1 MRLLLLFLLVLSVT
15 FVFSPVVNADEGIV
29 LKTGVSLNEMV
40 PDKFFGTWR
49 IKSKLL
55 ETNVKGIFKNDNV
68 DLWNISKTN
77 SVITLDNPFSGAK
90 ASISIKEVDGN
101 KVVFEKEG
109 RYNNKLL
116 CDRVELYLD
125 GDTFNG
131 YNYLRLNTVS
141 EIDGR
146 IMDTQTAKYSLYGDK
161 ISGYNVLIEE

>member
-1 MRLLLLFLLVLSVT
+1 MRLFLLFILLSVILSCQPA
-15 FVFSPVVNADEGIV
+15 VLADEGIV

-55 ETNVKGIFKNDNV
+55 ETNANGVFKNDNV
-68 DLWNISKTN
+68 DLWNISKDN
-77 SVITLDNPFSGAK
+77 SVITLDNPFSGAR
-90 ASISIKEVDGN
+90 ASIAVKEVNGN
-101 KVVFEKEG
+101 KIVFEKEG

-116 CDRVELYLD
+116 NDRVELYLD
-125 GDTFNG
+125 GDSFNG

-146 IMDTQTAKYSLYGDK
+146 IMDSQTAKYSLYGDK
-161 ISGYNVLIEE
+161 ISGYNALIEE